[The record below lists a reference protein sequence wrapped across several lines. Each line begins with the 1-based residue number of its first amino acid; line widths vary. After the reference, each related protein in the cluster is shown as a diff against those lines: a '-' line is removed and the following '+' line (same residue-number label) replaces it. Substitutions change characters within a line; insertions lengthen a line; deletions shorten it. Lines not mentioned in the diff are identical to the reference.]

1 MKTWHWLAL
10 AGGAYYLYYRHASQK
25 FAEQATAV
33 IDAAA
38 AAFNGPNNAA
48 PTAESANYTVPS
60 QTVPRVPLTAG
71 TPDVQVI
78 PPKADGSVAFV
89 IPGRVNPSFSSYNG
103 DYANGQPAGRLASQ

>member
-10 AGGAYYLYYRHASQK
+10 GAGAYLLWRKSQENAPIIASDQ
-25 FAEQATAV
+25 V
-33 IDAAA
+33 IVGP
-38 AAFNGPNNAA
+38 FNAD
-48 PTAESANYTVPS
+48 PTAESKSYVVPS
-60 QTVPRVPLTAG
+60 QTVPKVPLTAG

-103 DYANGQPAGRLASQ
+103 DYANGQPASRLANQ